1 MGLGDYLSSAQM
13 VLATLL
19 EMPAGVNEDLVSIDY
34 IETLWEMLK

>member
-1 MGLGDYLSSAQM
+1 M

-19 EMPAGVNEDLVSIDY
+19 AMPAGVNEDLVSIDY